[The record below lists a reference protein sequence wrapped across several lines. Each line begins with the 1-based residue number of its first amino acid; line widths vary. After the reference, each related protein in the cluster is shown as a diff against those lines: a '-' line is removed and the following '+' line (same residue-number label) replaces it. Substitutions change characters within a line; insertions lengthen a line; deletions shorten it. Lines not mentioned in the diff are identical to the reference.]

1 MTTERRPGSLHQA
14 YGEVDVEARVDLA
27 GTEGHVRAETH
38 AGGQLKGVVHARA
51 EPGCGAGGLLL
62 GFPQSL
68 WVLGSES
75 SLSLGTRLRFGPFGF
90 SIGSD

>member
-38 AGGQLKGVVHARA
+38 AGVSSKAWCMRG
-51 EPGCGAGGLLL
+51 
-62 GFPQSL
+62 QSL
-68 WVLGSES
+68 VAALGVCC
-75 SLSLGTRLRFGPFGF
+75 
-90 SIGSD
+90 